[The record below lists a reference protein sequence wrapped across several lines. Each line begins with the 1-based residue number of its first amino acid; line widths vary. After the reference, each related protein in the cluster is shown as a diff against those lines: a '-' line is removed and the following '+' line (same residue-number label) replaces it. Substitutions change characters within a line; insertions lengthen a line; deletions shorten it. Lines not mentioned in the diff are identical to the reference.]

1 MRVCVSPAGWKAA
14 WHGTQTQSSNL
25 YGSRSRKRR
34 IISQKIAK
42 APSESSDES
51 DSLFAAAPCTTRSCN
66 SDAPPPLPPLSVV
79 GLNDS
84 DGAEEMVGEEVGA

>member
-1 MRVCVSPAGWKAA
+1 MCEYPPDGNRPGIVHKNNVAIF
-14 WHGTQTQSSNL
+14 

-34 IISQKIAK
+34 IISQKIEK

-51 DSLFAAAPCTTRSCN
+51 DLLFAAVPCTTRSCN
-66 SDAPPPLPPLSVV
+66 SDAAPPLSVV